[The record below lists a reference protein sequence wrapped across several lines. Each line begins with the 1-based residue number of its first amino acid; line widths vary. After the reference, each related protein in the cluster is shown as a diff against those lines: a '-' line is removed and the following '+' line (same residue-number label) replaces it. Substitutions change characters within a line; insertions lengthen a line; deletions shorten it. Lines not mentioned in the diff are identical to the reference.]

1 MKVWDSVKRLF
12 HPSSMESNDITTP
25 SSSYF
30 PPNVTLQ
37 DWWLTSLKTD
47 DGRAAIGVQGI
58 TAPIY
63 QDWYGVPL
71 ESEME
76 KKDKFRNVLW
86 ITVGLVAL
94 MNQAE
99 RCFTSAPILK
109 RFDYHGLETVD
120 GIHIILDGNINK
132 NQTLENG
139 FPDKV
144 FDHFK
149 IGFPRH
155 WEEFVVDTG
164 VQSVSLPLQD
174 CDIFSVNIGVQGHDH
189 TVFSNET
196 ITVPDASSI
205 EVPHEDITEAGHGV
219 LCERSP
225 LTSDIEDDPSFR
237 MSHLNIDVHDMKHN
251 ITRNDLAAISKCS
264 GASGS
269 KSRSLL
275 QKIANLDKVTLIDP
289 EKLNHD
295 EQNLENISLNLSV
308 ACEQDSNEA
317 ANCSQDMDNRFT
329 INGKQND
336 KDLEV
341 RRKKLSL
348 EVGISNQGKNED
360 ADVHGESQVATRK
373 GDREAKFSKAKFS
386 DPSSCASVGNGFL
399 VNASSDTAAS
409 CRVDYQDTIMTRTK
423 SKRKLTSGSSARRQ
437 LIAISPKSAR
447 TISKAEKKKKRKG
460 RSSSPY
466 SEGTCNAAAAVRQ
479 GMDSQEAIKTLRK
492 SKRNLT
498 SESLAERKLIAI
510 SPESA
515 KTISKAKKGSKVII
529 LSPES
534 FGGRK
539 SRSGRVL
546 LPRLEFWRNQKVLYD
561 PDRKVCG
568 IEEHM

>member
-1 MKVWDSVKRLF
+1 MGVVMAEKVMIYSNTTTVLVVLGGFSVF
-12 HPSSMESNDITTP
+12 F
-25 SSSYF
+25 Y
-30 PPNVTLQ
+30 
-37 DWWLTSLKTD
+37 
-47 DGRAAIGVQGI
+47 GIG
-58 TAPIY
+58 T
-63 QDWYGVPL
+63 
-71 ESEME
+71 
-76 KKDKFRNVLW
+76 
-86 ITVGLVAL
+86 VAL
-94 MNQAE
+94 YV
-99 RCFTSAPILK
+99 FKGI
-109 RFDYHGLETVD
+109 ETVD
-120 GIHIILDGNINK
+120 GIHIILDGDINK

-155 WEEFVVDTG
+155 WEEFVVGTG
-164 VQSVSLPLQD
+164 VQGVSSPLQD
-174 CDIFSVNIGVQGHDH
+174 SDIFTVDIGVQGREPDH

-196 ITVPDASSI
+196 ITVPDASSL

-219 LCERSP
+219 LGERYP
-225 LTSDIEDDPSFR
+225 LTSDIEFY
-237 MSHLNIDVHDMKHN
+237 V
-251 ITRNDLAAISKCS
+251 
-264 GASGS
+264 
-269 KSRSLL
+269 
-275 QKIANLDKVTLIDP
+275 KIANLDKVTPIDP
-289 EKLNHD
+289 EKLENTD
-295 EQNLENISLNLSV
+295 IFLKDKNDVLSNTKAGNRDKQNTENISLNLSV

-329 INGKQND
+329 KGKQND
-336 KDLEV
+336 KNLEV
-341 RRKKLSL
+341 QRKRLTL

-373 GDREAKFSKAKFS
+373 GDREAKFSKAQFS

-399 VNASSDTAAS
+399 VNASSDTAARR
-409 CRVDYQDTIMTRTK
+409 RVDYQETIITRTK

-437 LIAISPKSAR
+437 LIVISPKSAR

-460 RSSSPY
+460 RSSSSY

-479 GMDSQEAIKTLRK
+479 GMDSKEAIKTRRK

-498 SESLAERKLIAI
+498 FESLAERKLIAI

-515 KTISKAKKGSKVII
+515 KTISKTKKGSKVII

-534 FGGRK
+534 FGGKK